1 MLKRYRASASYGSL
15 NNRCLPYTS
24 AITDNSKFNLGM
36 IADIY
41 IKNNKETAEN
51 HTVLNALKHRKTKEG
66 KKDDK
71 KEDNS
76 KSKKQTC
83 QSAECS
89 TCGV

>member
-41 IKNNKETAEN
+41 INNNKETAEN
-51 HTVLNALKHRKTKEG
+51 HTVLNASKHTKTKEG
-66 KKDDK
+66 KEG
-71 KEDNS
+71 KEG
-76 KSKKQTC
+76 KKQTC

>member
-24 AITDNSKFNLGM
+24 AITDNSKFNLEM

-41 IKNNKETAEN
+41 INNIQETAEN
-51 HTVLNALKHRKTKEG
+51 HTAISNKNKKTKEG
-66 KKDDK
+66 KKDD
-71 KEDNS
+71 DNS
-76 KSKKQTC
+76 KGKKQSTC